1 MCACIIE
8 TIISIRFSTLT
19 LSLHSIKTTRIPS
32 EISLVLYAGLYL
44 RGHCSLSP
52 VIGHLN
58 CSQLFVIKK
67 LWWPSVYR
75 VLKTLSEWAF
85 TQIFDWSSDYFFRI
99 KPYKWKYWVKCM
111 KNFKFLI
118 YVAKQLS
125 RKLTAM
131 YTPSSRIRG
140 WSSYCPLERKM
151 ITNLEIKQGEE
162 FMYIFFVYV
171 LSFYNIPG
179 RWQAHSRIIH
189 LVNVSLLDSAI

>member
-1 MCACIIE
+1 
-8 TIISIRFSTLT
+8 
-19 LSLHSIKTTRIPS
+19 
-32 EISLVLYAGLYL
+32 
-44 RGHCSLSP
+44 
-52 VIGHLN
+52 
-58 CSQLFVIKK
+58 
-67 LWWPSVYR
+67 
-75 VLKTLSEWAF
+75 
-85 TQIFDWSSDYFFRI
+85 
-99 KPYKWKYWVKCM
+99 M

-179 RWQAHSRIIH
+179 R
-189 LVNVSLLDSAI
+189 